1 MRIQC
6 TLEDFPE
13 CCVEVSEKWTRAEE
27 RELVTANADQF
38 IGLWQRKVLACNLRT
53 EDGEYITKP
62 ADVTWDII
70 DQMDVRLAGFVGGV
84 LATACME
91 LRNLGKVSRRVSFNG
106 SGAAKPA

>member
-13 CCVEVSEKWTRAEE
+13 CFVEVSEKWTRAEE

-38 IGLWQRKVLACNLRT
+38 MGLWQRKVVACNLRC
-53 EDGEYITKP
+53 EDGGYITQP
-62 ADVTWDII
+62 GAVTWDAI
-70 DQMDVRLAGFVGGV
+70 DQMDVRLAGFVGAV
-84 LATACME
+84 LATACLE

-106 SGAAKPA
+106 HGTAKPG